1 VRELDAYYRARKLKI
16 VSSLQSMLSSNDFHK
31 RDFRGLLVTNFST
44 VEQAVHRPAIKEA
57 LQTSQRLKL
66 VGLGVV
72 SE

>member
-1 VRELDAYYRARKLKI
+1 
-16 VSSLQSMLSSNDFHK
+16 MLSSNDFHK